1 MTQPSVASGLLRV
14 TVTSGSRRVDLVLPG
29 AIPVAELVPELARSV
44 GLLDAATVYGGYRL
58 VTQDGRIL
66 ASDASLTIQ
75 GVADGGVLIVA
86 AGVDDEPQRVYDDV
100 VEAMADVVERE
111 LQPWSPAQGRRTA
124 LGAAAILLVLGALA
138 LVLPGESLLPGDAEA
153 LLAAYRDQPEAVI
166 AALLVAL
173 GVVLARAQGEP
184 EAGVAVSLMA
194 TPYAAVAGL
203 LLAPGTLAPWTWP
216 MADEFFGWP
225 VACAG
230 VGLLAV
236 GLVSALSLQEGRAL
250 LIPAILVGAVL
261 LAAGLLLQLV
271 AIEPSIVFTV
281 LMTLVVLAGSVFPWL
296 ALGVTGTR
304 ADQLYSLQDVSADPE
319 DIDSQAVSRDARL
332 GHEILL
338 SVSAT
343 VGTLVILCAPLAVD
357 RGVYGIALAMLCC
370 LALMLRTR
378 QYRTGGEVLV
388 GLVCGVLGLV
398 SVTLSMLLI
407 HDEWRAGA
415 AIALAVIGAILLLV
429 TLVPSTPSV
438 RRGRLGDIVESA
450 TLLAL
455 LPLMVVAIGLVSAV
469 AG

>member
-138 LVLPGESLLPGDAEA
+138 LVLPGESLLAG
-153 LLAAYRDQPEAVI
+153 AAAAVI

>member
-29 AIPVAELVPELARSV
+29 AIPVAELVPELARSD

-138 LVLPGESLLPGDAEA
+138 LVLPGESLLAG
-153 LLAAYRDQPEAVI
+153 AAAAVI